1 MIEGGNMAA
10 RYVWALAALVCAS
23 IAFADNINYKYDD
36 AGRLVSVAYP
46 NGTTIAYTYDKAG
59 NLLSR
64 VVSGAGA
71 GPVVNAVVNGASFAG
86 GGVVPGEIATIFGT
100 NLTSSTGI
108 NLTSSLPLPKEFL
121 KVAVMVNGSPAP
133 LFAVDNVNGQQQ
145 INFQVPWEVAGKGS
159 ANIAV
164 TNNGATGASIVVPVL
179 PAQPAVF
186 NYSIGANVFGAI
198 LHANFQL
205 ADTGHPAKSGEVVL
219 IYCTGLG
226 AVSSTP
232 ADGAAGSGQSTTAS
246 ATATIGGTAAPVSFS
261 GLAPGFVGLYQV
273 NAQVPAGLKSGN
285 QPVVITISGASSK
298 PVLLPVQ

>member
-1 MIEGGNMAA
+1 MPG
-10 RYVWALAALVCAS
+10 RYVWILIAVVCAS

-36 AGRLVSVAYP
+36 AGRLVNVTYP
-46 NGTTIAYTYDKAG
+46 NGTAIAYTYDKAG

-71 GPVVNAVVNGASFAG
+71 GPVVSAVVNGASFVG

-100 NLTSSTGI
+100 NLTTSTGI
-108 NLTSSLPLPKEFL
+108 NLTSTLPLPSEFL

-133 LFAVDNVNGQQQ
+133 IFAVDNVNGQQQ
-145 INFQVPWEVAGKGS
+145 INFQVPWEVASKS
-159 ANIAV
+159 TASIAV
-164 TNNGATGASIVVPVL
+164 ANNSATGASISIPVL
-179 PAQPAVF
+179 AAQPAIF
-186 NYSIGANVFGAI
+186 NYSSGGNVFGAI

-205 ADTGHPAKSGEVVL
+205 ADTGHPAKAGEVVL

-226 AVSSTP
+226 AVGSTP
-232 ADGAAGSGQSTTAS
+232 ADGAAGSGQSTTAT
-246 ATATIGGTAAPVSFS
+246 ATATIGGAAAPVSFS

-285 QPVVITISGASSK
+285 QGVVITISGASSK
-298 PVLLPVQ
+298 SVLLPVQ